1 MDRLVRREHT
11 PGRTALCAVAGWA
24 LRGGAMKAKSWKA
37 VRQAAVDAGHFEEAE
52 IGAIKEQL
60 LAEVRAYKL
69 AEVRAA
75 AGLSQQELAEQLQV
89 SQSRISRIEH
99 GDLDRTELATL
110 RKFARA
116 IGGELELTL
125 KLGDERFTL
134 G

>member
-1 MDRLVRREHT
+1 
-11 PGRTALCAVAGWA
+11 
-24 LRGGAMKAKSWKA
+24 MKAKSWKA
-37 VRQAAVDAGHFEEAE
+37 VRRAAVDAGHFEEAE

-60 LAEVRAYKL
+60 RAEVRAYKL

>member
-1 MDRLVRREHT
+1 
-11 PGRTALCAVAGWA
+11 
-24 LRGGAMKAKSWKA
+24 MKARNWKA
-37 VRQAAVDAGHFEEAE
+37 VRQEAE
-52 IGAIKEQL
+52 QAGRIDESQVAALRGEM
-60 LAEVRAYKL
+60 LAQVRAYKL

-75 AGLSQQELAEQLQV
+75 SGLSQQELAEQLQV

>member
-1 MDRLVRREHT
+1 
-11 PGRTALCAVAGWA
+11 
-24 LRGGAMKAKSWKA
+24 MKARNWKA
-37 VRQAAVDAGHFEEAE
+37 VRQDAVHAGRIDESEVAALSGE
-52 IGAIKEQL
+52 L
-60 LAEVRAYKL
+60 LAQVRAYKL
-69 AEVRAA
+69 SEVRAA
-75 AGLSQQELAEQLQV
+75 SGLSQQELAEQLQV

-116 IGGELELTL
+116 LGGELELTL

>member
-1 MDRLVRREHT
+1 
-11 PGRTALCAVAGWA
+11 
-24 LRGGAMKAKSWKA
+24 MKARNWKT
-37 VRQAAVDAGHFEEAE
+37 VRQEAAHAGRIDEPEV
-52 IGAIKEQL
+52 GARREQL
-60 LAEVRAYKL
+60 LAQVRAYKL

-75 AGLSQQELAEQLQV
+75 SGLSQQELARQLQV

-116 IGGELELTL
+116 IGGELEVTL
-125 KLGDERFTL
+125 KLGDKRFTL

>member
-1 MDRLVRREHT
+1 
-11 PGRTALCAVAGWA
+11 
-24 LRGGAMKAKSWKA
+24 MKAKSWKT
-37 VRQAAVDAGHFEEAE
+37 VRAAAAKAGHFEESE
-52 IGAIKEQL
+52 ISELKEQM

-69 AEVRAA
+69 SEIRTAV
-75 AGLSQQELAEQLQV
+75 GLSQQQLAEQLQI

-110 RKFARA
+110 RKFAQA